1 MSYTI
6 TQQATSPN
14 AAYTRLIYTVSGST
28 KSSEPQFSYLVDVY
42 ESGSSS
48 RVARL
53 VQQVN
58 PAGVSVFD
66 PSRIFQGELSQD
78 ESWKI
83 SSVTPFNSSSKTFT
97 LEFGEQYGTSTSS
110 SITVSSSIA
119 TNNIEVFRG
128 VVDPNAGYYN
138 WDSASYAVLSNMP
151 ATMSMQP
158 DDYGTVSVYDN
169 DVSYVSQSFYSTGY
183 FTGNPVLV
191 DSQSYSITDT
201 FSSVPIFSS
210 QIWQH
215 VNVAVSS
222 SLGLQN
228 YRYEVSNDTCRE
240 KVRFAFINKLGA
252 WDYYNNYNPVRQS
265 INVKREQYTAP
276 RVDYSSLTS
285 TYDISR
291 RGLSDYHNNTN
302 DSFVVDTDFLDKTN
316 ANWLEELIES
326 PSVYIQRNGEFLPI
340 VINDS
345 NYIANTNQARQKL
358 FKYSI
363 TFTPSNQ
370 PFGVWIPEN
379 TPPSNAYIV
388 KEAFDPTSG
397 SALTSQLFAW
407 YDWTD
412 TSTMVL
418 QVDAGAEIPVT
429 IQSKGTYSGSL
440 YNNGTAGGL
449 TLYNSGSGYVTQ
461 RGNNHYDMSGAG
473 PEPWGETDK
482 WDVFAGDASFTTL
495 VVARAYARTGATD
508 YPQVN
513 FTTLGNLG
521 NEGELRAKNLKMYS
535 WTNEGVPFTQD
546 SSNAYYPISNDITN
560 TGISA
565 SVSQFQYA
573 SEGIGTPVTRF
584 VYNYSGSTNEPA
596 WETRVIRRS
605 YPDET
610 ISSGRVPSDFV
621 TLTGVVNGPITAD
634 IGNGLTVFGG
644 GALALAP
651 NINVSGSIN
660 LSQILVYTGSLS
672 DSEINYVI
680 NSFVS
685 SSNIDFG
692 SQVNAVNN

>member
-58 PAGVSVFD
+58 PAGVSIFD

-97 LEFGEQYGTSTSS
+97 LEFGEQYGTSVSS

-158 DDYGTVSVYDN
+158 DDYGTVSLYNNTV
-169 DVSYVSQSFYSTGY
+169 VYVSQSFYSAGY
-183 FTGNPVLV
+183 FSGNPVLV
-191 DSQSYSITDT
+191 DSQNYSITDN
-201 FSSVPIFSS
+201 FSSVPISS
-210 QIWQH
+210 SKGWQH
-215 VNVAVSS
+215 VDVAISS
-222 SLGLQN
+222 SVGLQS

-291 RGLSDYHNNTN
+291 RGLSDYHNSTN
-302 DSFVVDTDFLDKTN
+302 DSFVVDTDYLDKIN

-370 PFGVWIPEN
+370 PFGKWVPDS
-379 TPPSNAYIV
+379 TPLSGSVV
-388 KEAFDPTSG
+388 KEPFDPTSG
-397 SALTSQLFAW
+397 SALTGKLFAW

-412 TSTMVL
+412 TDTMVL

-429 IQSKGTYSGSL
+429 IASKGTYTGSL
-440 YNNGTAGGL
+440 YNNGTAGGR

-461 RGNNHYDMSGAG
+461 MGDNHYDMSGAG
-473 PEPWGETDK
+473 AEPWGETDK
-482 WDVFAGDASFTTL
+482 WDVFAGDASFTTI
-495 VVARAYARTGATD
+495 VVARAYARTGATED
-508 YPQVN
+508 PRVN
-513 FTTLGNLG
+513 FSTLGSLG
-521 NEGELRAKNLKMYS
+521 NEGELRAKNLRMYG
-535 WTNEGVPFTQD
+535 WRNEGVPFLSGSATD
-546 SSNAYYPISNDITN
+546 AYYPISNDITN

-565 SVSQFQYA
+565 SYSQFQYT
-573 SEGIGTPVTRF
+573 SESIGSPVTRF

-605 YPDET
+605 YSDET
-610 ISSGRVPSDFV
+610 FNSGRVPSDFV
-621 TLTGVVNGPITAD
+621 TLTGVVNGPITTD
-634 IGNGLTVFGG
+634 IGTGLTVFGG
-644 GALALAP
+644 GAFAAPP

-672 DSEINYVI
+672 DSEVNYVI
-680 NSFVS
+680 NSFMS

>member
-14 AAYTRLIYTVSGST
+14 TAYTRLIYTVSGST

-58 PAGVSVFD
+58 PAGVSIFD

-97 LEFGEQYGTSTSS
+97 LEFGEQYGTSISS
-110 SITVSSSIA
+110 SVTVSSSIA

-158 DDYGTVSVYDN
+158 DDYGTISLYNNTVV
-169 DVSYVSQSFYSTGY
+169 YVSQSFYSTGY
-183 FTGNPVLV
+183 FSGNTVLV
-191 DSQSYSITDT
+191 DSQSYSITDN
-201 FSSVPIFSS
+201 FSSVPISSS
-210 QIWQH
+210 QGWQH
-215 VNVAVSS
+215 VDVAISS
-222 SLGLQN
+222 SVGLQS

-265 INVKREQYTAP
+265 ISVKREQYTAP

-291 RGLSDYHNNTN
+291 RGLSDYHNSTN
-302 DSFVVDTDFLDKTN
+302 DSFVVDTDYLDKTN

-326 PSVYIQRNGEFLPI
+326 PSVYIQRNGEFIPI

-370 PFGVWIPEN
+370 PFGVWIPEY
-379 TPPSNAYIV
+379 TSASNAYVV

-397 SALTSQLFAW
+397 SALTSQIFAW

-412 TSTMVL
+412 NSSMTIINKTPT
-418 QVDAGAEIPVT
+418 EIE
-429 IQSKGTYSGSL
+429 SKGTYTGSL
-440 YNNGTAGGL
+440 YHEGFL
-449 TLYNSGSGYVTQ
+449 TDQTILYSGSGYVEIN
-461 RGNNHYDMSGAG
+461 GHNKYDMN
-473 PEPWGETDK
+473 EQW
-482 WDVFAGDASFTTL
+482 
-495 VVARAYARTGATD
+495 GATD
-508 YPQVN
+508 AWTVFASSSSWTSIVFAQASSVSGSLDNPRVQ
-513 FTTLGNLG
+513 FTTLGRTG
-521 NEGELRAKNLKMYS
+521 DEGTLRQKDLMLYRYRNS
-535 WTNEGVPFTQD
+535 TEPFFSSSDDLYYTVSQD
-546 SSNAYYPISNDITN
+546 TAN
-560 TGISA
+560 TGIS
-565 SVSQFQYA
+565 SSYTQFTFNDGGGAVDAQ
-573 SEGIGTPVTRF
+573 F
-584 VYNYSGSTNEPA
+584 VYNYSGSTNSPV
-596 WETRVIRRS
+596 WESKVMRRDYAAS
-605 YPDET
+605 TVDAGRDAT
-610 ISSGRVPSDFV
+610 DLISV
-621 TLTGVVNGPITAD
+621 
-634 IGNGLTVFGG
+634 
-644 GALALAP
+644 
-651 NINVSGSIN
+651 GSIDN
-660 LSQILVYTGSLS
+660 IITTELGDGLIVTSGGPLPNPPTRNARGRLKISQILVYTGSLS
-672 DSEINYVI
+672 NSEIDYVW